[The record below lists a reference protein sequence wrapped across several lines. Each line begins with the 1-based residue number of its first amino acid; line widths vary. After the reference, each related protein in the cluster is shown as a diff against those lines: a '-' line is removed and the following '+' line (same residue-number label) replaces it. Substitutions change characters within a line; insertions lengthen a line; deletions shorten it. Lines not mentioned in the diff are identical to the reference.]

1 VDASLVAGFNE
12 EADVGVHERD
22 GHGDVA
28 AVWKNEF
35 LVIAELLDKTEDVVL
50 GNQYRA
56 IQGLPIDHSS
66 IRRNDLSI
74 RR

>member
-12 EADVGVHERD
+12 EADVGVHEGD
-22 GHGDVA
+22 GHSDVA
-28 AVWKNEF
+28 AIRKNEF
-35 LVIAELLDKTEDVVL
+35 FVIAELLDETEDVVL
-50 GNQYRA
+50 RNQYRA